1 MQFSETAETMHALA
15 AEHNERFEEEREANP
30 EWQDF
35 LQEREDKYLES
46 FFKSPF
52 GE

>member
-1 MQFSETAETMHALA
+1 
-15 AEHNERFEEEREANP
+15 
-30 EWQDF
+30 

-52 GE
+52 GEWMGCLTRGDS